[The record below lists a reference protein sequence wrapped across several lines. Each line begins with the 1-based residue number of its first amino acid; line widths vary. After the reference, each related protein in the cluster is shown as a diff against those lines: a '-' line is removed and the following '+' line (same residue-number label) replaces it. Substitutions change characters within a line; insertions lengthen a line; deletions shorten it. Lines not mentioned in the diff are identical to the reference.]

1 LSGCPNFFTH
11 KLNWSLKYVQFRW
24 IKLTSSNEFPLTTF
38 NWVGLDGTQLLS
50 HITPIQRYDSDCTLP
65 EIMKGYSHHKNLDV
79 TNESLLM
86 FGNGDGGGGPSAV
99 MLERLRRTRA
109 AGLHNDRSGE
119 QLPLVKTGFSLSEF
133 FENTRKKTGNGK
145 SLPAWYV
152 PGLINADN

>member
-1 LSGCPNFFTH
+1 M
-11 KLNWSLKYVQFRW
+11 
-24 IKLTSSNEFPLTTF
+24 TTF

-50 HITPIQRYDSDCTLP
+50 HVTPIQRYDSDCTLP
-65 EIMKGYSHHKNLDV
+65 EIMKGYSYHKNLDV

-109 AGLHNDRSGE
+109 AGLHSDRSGE

-133 FENTRKKTGNGK
+133 FENTRKKTDNGK

-152 PGLINADN
+152 QGPIDAHIQGGRAVPRATSGCADLSSSNQT

>member
-1 LSGCPNFFTH
+1 
-11 KLNWSLKYVQFRW
+11 
-24 IKLTSSNEFPLTTF
+24 LTTF

-109 AGLHNDRSGE
+109 AGLHSDRSGE

-133 FENTRKKTGNGK
+133 FENTRKKTDNGK

-152 PGLINADN
+152 QGPIDAYIQGGRAVPRATSGCADLSSSNQT

>member
-1 LSGCPNFFTH
+1 MPQLLHPQAQLESQVCERDPKTAV
-11 KLNWSLKYVQFRW
+11 KLM
-24 IKLTSSNEFPLTTF
+24 TSNEFPLTTF
-38 NWVGLDGTQLLS
+38 NWVGLDGTQVLS

-65 EIMKGYSHHKNLDV
+65 EIMKGYQHHKNLDV

-109 AGLHNDRSGE
+109 AGLHSDRSGE
-119 QLPLVKTGFSLSEF
+119 QLPLVKTGFTLSEF
-133 FENTRKKTGNGK
+133 FENTRKKTNNGK

-152 PGLINADN
+152 SRLRYG

>member
-1 LSGCPNFFTH
+1 M
-11 KLNWSLKYVQFRW
+11 
-24 IKLTSSNEFPLTTF
+24 
-38 NWVGLDGTQLLS
+38 GLDGTQVLS

-65 EIMKGYSHHKNLDV
+65 EIIKGYQYHKNLDV

-109 AGLHNDRSGE
+109 AGLHSDRSGE

-133 FENTRKKTGNGK
+133 FENTRKKTDNGK
-145 SLPAWYV
+145 TLPAW
-152 PGLINADN
+152 